1 MCKGINYL
9 HYFKI
14 FHFPTKS
21 SVILLKQNWKYVSQD
36 VQLCSILKIQKMQK
50 LQHVTI
56 ITKVQHVTSV
66 TLAYASKFSQ

>member
-1 MCKGINYL
+1 
-9 HYFKI
+9 
-14 FHFPTKS
+14 
-21 SVILLKQNWKYVSQD
+21 
-36 VQLCSILKIQKMQK
+36 MQK